1 MKVRTIK
8 HLGLAATAIAVLTAV
23 GAGTTSVAQA
33 TVDTVVLRLA
43 GIDGSI
49 YDSPMYVGPQRFVEG
64 LDEVSGG
71 RLRVELIES
80 FGDGAPDNESRLV
93 EAIASGAVDGG
104 WPATRSFAAAG
115 IEGLAAVEAPMTI
128 TSYAAEK
135 ALVAGPVADMLLEQL
150 EGSGMVG
157 LGLAV
162 GELRRPR
169 AAEAPLLSLEDWEGV
184 GFAVFDSDIQAEAV
198 RALGAEPVA
207 AGFARADEIAAGNLR
222 GAEGGATAIG
232 GVSPVAPYVTANVV
246 LWPKVFV
253 LAINEDRYESLTDE
267 QQGWLREAADDAVQA
282 SVDAIFDETASVQAA
297 CEAGSRFVD
306 ASAEQLDAMQ
316 TAFAPVID
324 RLAADTVDGPIL
336 AQLQAIAAEHPGP
349 EPLDLPDNCLEA
361 TAAPQ
366 SGELHVPTEV
376 SGLPNGIYQVAITL
390 ADIQAA
396 GIDNSPGWTGTWTLT
411 VEDGTYDMTCR
422 PIENPGKDCGSSTYE
437 GPLEAGYLRGSG
449 DVVYFVYD
457 AELHSAL
464 TGCATA
470 PEVAPPCY
478 PIPTYS
484 VRWSLDGDVLT
495 FSDSQ
500 PFVVY
505 DKVLEPWT
513 RIG

>member
-1 MKVRTIK
+1 MRWQPITQM
-8 HLGLAATAIAVLTAV
+8 A
-23 GAGTTSVAQA
+23 SVAA
-33 TVDTVVLRLA
+33 LALLLTGCGTRITSADKTGVDTVVLRLA

-349 EPLDLPDNCLEA
+349 ETLDLPDNCLEA
-361 TAAPQ
+361 RRPRRAASRTSRLKCP
-366 SGELHVPTEV
+366 GCPT
-376 SGLPNGIYQVAITL
+376 
-390 ADIQAA
+390 
-396 GIDNSPGWTGTWTLT
+396 
-411 VEDGTYDMTCR
+411 
-422 PIENPGKDCGSSTYE
+422 GSTES
-437 GPLEAGYLRGSG
+437 AS
-449 DVVYFVYD
+449 
-457 AELHSAL
+457 HSATSKL
-464 TGCATA
+464 LESTTGRAGPA
-470 PEVAPPCY
+470 PG
-478 PIPTYS
+478 
-484 VRWSLDGDVLT
+484 R
-495 FSDSQ
+495 
-500 PFVVY
+500 
-505 DKVLEPWT
+505 
-513 RIG
+513 